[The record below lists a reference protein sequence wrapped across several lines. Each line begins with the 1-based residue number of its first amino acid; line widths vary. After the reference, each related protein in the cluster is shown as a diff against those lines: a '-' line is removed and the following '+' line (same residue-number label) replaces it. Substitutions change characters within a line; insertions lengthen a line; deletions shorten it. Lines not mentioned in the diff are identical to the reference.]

1 MLGVAVGPAN
11 VQDRDGGPPLVRA
24 VRRLYHWLELLW
36 VDAAYAGPKFAKAVK
51 LPRLTIEV
59 VKRSDDAKGFVVLP
73 RRWVVERTN
82 GWITR
87 CRRLVRHYEALVA
100 TAEAFSKLAMI
111 RIMLR
116 RLAHAAGI

>member
-1 MLGVAVGPAN
+1 MLGVAIGPAN
-11 VQDRDGGPPLVRA
+11 VQDRDAGPALVRA
-24 VRRLYHWLELLW
+24 VRKLYHWIELLW
-36 VDAAYAGPKFAKAVK
+36 VDAAYAGPNFAKAAK
-51 LPRLTIEV
+51 LPRLAIEV
-59 VKRSDDAKGFVVLP
+59 VRRRDGAKGFVVLP

-87 CRRLVRHYEALVA
+87 CRRLVRHYEALLA

-116 RLAHAAGI
+116 RLARPTET